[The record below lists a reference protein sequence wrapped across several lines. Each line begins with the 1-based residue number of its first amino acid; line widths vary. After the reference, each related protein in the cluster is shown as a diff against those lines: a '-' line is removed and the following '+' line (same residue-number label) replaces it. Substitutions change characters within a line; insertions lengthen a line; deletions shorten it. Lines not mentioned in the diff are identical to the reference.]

1 MSLSACD
8 RSSLDLRDSDGLSRA
23 AEALPDDAGG
33 GWMVVED
40 SVDPGR
46 LASGLA
52 AVVVVEEEEVAFLG
66 LGTAAVVS
74 SSESSSQPASSS
86 SAEAAVWGNGHDV
99 SSHSLIAEAS
109 IRPI

>member
-8 RSSLDLRDSDGLSRA
+8 RSSLDLRDSDGLRRA
-23 AEALPDDAGG
+23 AAWPGG

-46 LASGLA
+46 LASAGA
-52 AVVVVEEEEVAFLG
+52 AAGTEAEDFLG

-74 SSESSSQPASSS
+74 SSESSSQPTSS
-86 SAEAAVWGNGHDV
+86 SAEAAARERQCQHLV
-99 SSHSLIAEAS
+99 
-109 IRPI
+109 P